1 MFALLLVT
9 LPTQPNAVR
18 LRIWRALKALG
29 CSALR
34 DGAYLLPMD
43 HAAQLEA
50 LAQEVTEHGGT
61 ASVLA
66 LSPRDEQ
73 QRLEILAQFDR
84 SDSYAAWH
92 ESLRVALLEL
102 ATLPEVEAR
111 KRVRSAADALEA
123 IRRVDYYPGP
133 AMQQAQAVLALWRQE
148 LDARFSK
155 DEPTATQGAVV
166 ALDAAQFKGKRWG
179 TRARPWVDRLA
190 CAWLVRRFIDPNAQF
205 VWLADVAKVPK
216 SLIGF
221 DYDGARFTHVGKRV
235 SFEVLMASF
244 NLEQDP
250 RLQPIAQ
257 AVHYLDAGGMPAA
270 LATGLEAILS
280 GLRELHA
287 DDDALL
293 AAACTVFD
301 ALYAVPAPSAL
312 PAAQP
317 ATPNEAKD

>member
-1 MFALLLVT
+1 MWSILIVT

-29 CSALR
+29 CAALR

-43 HAAQLEA
+43 QAAHLEA

-73 QRLEILAQFDR
+73 QRMEILAQFDR
-84 SDSYAAWH
+84 SESYAAWH
-92 ESLRVALLEL
+92 ESLRSALLEL

-111 KRVRSAADALEA
+111 KRVRGAADALEA
-123 IRRVDYYPGP
+123 IRRIDYYPGP
-133 AMQQAQAVLALWRQE
+133 ALPQAQAVLAVWREE

-155 DEPTATQGAVV
+155 DEPRATEGSVRQLNATQF
-166 ALDAAQFKGKRWG
+166 QGKRWA

-190 CAWLVRRFIDPNAQF
+190 CAWLIRRFIDQKAQF

-280 GLRELHA
+280 GLREMHA

-293 AAACTVFD
+293 AAAAAVFD
-301 ALYAVPAPSAL
+301 ALYATPPSPSIA
-312 PAAQP
+312 
-317 ATPNEAKD
+317 AKD